1 MKKSIKK
8 NQKQGVKNNTIL
20 NHAVNASRDNWKK
33 KIPFNII
40 SIVVQGYKVYQN

>member
-1 MKKSIKK
+1 MQLMHLGI
-8 NQKQGVKNNTIL
+8 I
-20 NHAVNASRDNWKK
+20 DKK